1 MECISL
7 TSGQAIPRFG
17 LGTWRMGES
26 RASRSQEIKALRHG
40 MDAGIT
46 LIDTAEMYGEG
57 GAETVM
63 AEVIRPRRAELY
75 IVSKVYP
82 HNASRKGV
90 LAACD
95 RSLTRLKTDYLDL
108 YLLHWKGAYPLAETL
123 EAFHE
128 LKQAGKIRDFGV
140 SNFDC
145 EDMKQAI
152 ALPYG
157 NEIAVNQ
164 VLYNLSRRGIEWD
177 LLPWCQEQQ
186 IPVMAYS
193 PLEQGRILHNQTL
206 NAIAQNRQAT
216 PAQIAIAWVLR
227 QPEVIAIPKSSSV
240 QRIDENLAALEIQL
254 TTQEIEQLD
263 QAFPAPSRSMP
274 LAVL

>member
-1 MECISL
+1 
-7 TSGQAIPRFG
+7 
-17 LGTWRMGES
+17 MGES
-26 RASRSQEIKALRHG
+26 QASRDQEINALRYGIEAG
-40 MDAGIT
+40 MT

-57 GAETVM
+57 GAESVM
-63 AEVIRPRRAELY
+63 SDVIYQQRSHLF

-90 LAACD
+90 IAACD
-95 RSLTRLKTDYLDL
+95 RSLSRLKTDYLDL
-108 YLLHWKGAYPLAETL
+108 YLLHWKGMYPLAETL

-128 LKQAGKIRDFGV
+128 LKQVGKIRDFGV

-164 VLYNLSRRGIEWD
+164 VLYNLSRRGVEWD
-177 LLPWCQEQQ
+177 LLPWCQQNN
-186 IPVMAYS
+186 IPIMAYS
-193 PLEQGRILHNQTL
+193 PLEQGRILNHRTL
-206 NAIAQNRQAT
+206 KAIAQQRNAT

-227 QPEVIAIPKSSSV
+227 QPGMITIPKSSSV

-254 TTQEIEQLD
+254 TADELTKLD
-263 QAFPAPSRSMP
+263 QAFPPPSRAIP

>member
-1 MECISL
+1 MRMIPL
-7 TSGQAIPRFG
+7 RSGGSIPCFG

-26 RASRSQEIKALRHG
+26 RASRRQEIDALNHG
-40 MDAGIT
+40 IKSGIT

-63 AEVIRPRRAELY
+63 AEAIASHRAALY
-75 IVSKVYP
+75 LVSKVYP
-82 HNASRKGV
+82 HHASRTGV
-90 LAACD
+90 IAACD
-95 RSLTRLKTDYLDL
+95 RSLARLKTDYLDL
-108 YLLHWKGAYPLAETL
+108 YLLHWKGSYPVAETL
-123 EAFHE
+123 EAFHR
-128 LKQAGKIRDFGV
+128 LKQSGKIRDFGV

-177 LLPWCQEQQ
+177 LLPWCQEHN

-206 NAIAQNRQAT
+206 KRIAQTRNAT
-216 PAQIAIAWVLR
+216 PAQIAIAWILR
-227 QPEVIAIPKSSSV
+227 QPGVLTIPKSSSP
-240 QRIDENLAALEIQL
+240 QRMDENLAALEIQL
-254 TTQEIEQLD
+254 SEDELEQLN
-263 QAFPAPSRSMP
+263 QAFPPPLRATP